1 MQFARLKSLNHDLT
15 TSLGLRHA
23 LNFPKIHPHLHR
35 QNIVRVHPCAHPQ
48 HIKVLKHFV
57 YI

>member
-1 MQFARLKSLNHDLT
+1 MRLVGVWILNHDVT
-15 TSLGLRHA
+15 ASLGLRNA
-23 LNFPKIHPHLHR
+23 LNFPKIHPHLQR
-35 QNIVRVHPCAHPQ
+35 RNNVRLHPCAHPQ

>member
-1 MQFARLKSLNHDLT
+1 MQFARLWSLNHDLM
-15 TSLGLRHA
+15 TSLVRHA
-23 LNFPKIHPHLHR
+23 LNFPKIHLHLHR
-35 QNIVRVHPCAHPQ
+35 WNNVRVHPCAHTQ